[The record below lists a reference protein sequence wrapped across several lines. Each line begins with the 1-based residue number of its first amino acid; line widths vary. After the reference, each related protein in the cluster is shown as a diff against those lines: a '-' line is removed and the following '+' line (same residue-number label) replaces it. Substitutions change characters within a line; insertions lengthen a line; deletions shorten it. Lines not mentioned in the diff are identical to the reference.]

1 MYPRRI
7 QKRKIPIVIPKNEIR
22 NPNRGSVMT
31 RGKIDTMILTASKDS
46 RGYTRF
52 PLMCF
57 LYRKEPT
64 HVAKRYMARIKAN
77 EYIVVDNVGVNART
91 HTTSI
96 AKEQNPVINKT
107 EKTKD
112 LLYDKWPTI
121 TEGLSIIFTSFGR
134 DILLYLYPR

>member
-1 MYPRRI
+1 MYPRRV
-7 QKRKIPIVIPKNEIR
+7 QKRKIPIVIPINEIR
-22 NPNRGSVMT
+22 NRIGIIIEPNRGAVIT

-64 HVAKRYMARIKAN
+64 HVANRYIARIKAN

-91 HTTSI
+91 QTTSI
-96 AKEQNPVINKT
+96 AMEQNPVINNI
-107 EKTKD
+107 EKINN
-112 LLYDKWPTI
+112 LL
-121 TEGLSIIFTSFGR
+121 
-134 DILLYLYPR
+134 